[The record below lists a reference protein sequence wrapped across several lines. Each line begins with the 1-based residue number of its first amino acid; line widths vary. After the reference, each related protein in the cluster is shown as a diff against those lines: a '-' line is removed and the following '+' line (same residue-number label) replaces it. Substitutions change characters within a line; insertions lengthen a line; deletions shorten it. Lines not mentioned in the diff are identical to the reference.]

1 MKKILVTG
9 GSGRFCKILKSSQ
22 NNYNL
27 YFPKKSNLNIENYSS
42 IERNIKIFKPKYF
55 IHCAAISRPMNLN
68 DKNIHKS
75 INTNIIGTCN
85 VVKACQKYNVKLIYF
100 STNYVY
106 PSSKGHYKETDPIFP
121 FNNYGWS
128 KLGGEAA
135 VQMYKNSLILRICM
149 TEMPFPHKKAFSN
162 VKTNFLFH
170 EQVAE
175 ILFKIINCKG
185 ILNVGGK
192 TQTVYDFAKKYNPE
206 IKKTKCK
213 IKNIPLSQA
222 MNISKLKKYLKQK

>member
-1 MKKILVTG
+1 
-9 GSGRFCKILKSSQ
+9 
-22 NNYNL
+22 
-27 YFPKKSNLNIENYSS
+27 
-42 IERNIKIFKPKYF
+42 
-55 IHCAAISRPMNLN
+55 
-68 DKNIHKS
+68 
-75 INTNIIGTCN
+75 
-85 VVKACQKYNVKLIYF
+85 
-100 STNYVY
+100 
-106 PSSKGHYKETDPIFP
+106 
-121 FNNYGWS
+121 
-128 KLGGEAA
+128 
-135 VQMYKNSLILRICM
+135 M

-192 TQTVYDFAKKYNPE
+192 TQTVYDFAKKYNPK